1 MSTESKCIIAV
12 RIHGRVGL
20 RSDIEDTLRILH
32 LTRANHATILP
43 SNPSSLGMLQKVKDY
58 ITWGE
63 GTPETVSLL
72 LRRSGEFSGGAK
84 LAEEGLAERSSFTLM
99 DDLAKALCAG
109 TADLKDVQGLE
120 PTFRL
125 HPPRGGFRGSRKR
138 SYTSRGEL
146 GYRGEAIAG
155 LISSMV

>member
-1 MSTESKCIIAV
+1 LSTESKCIIAV

-20 RSDIEDTLRILH
+20 RSDIEDTLKLLH
-32 LTRANHATILP
+32 MTRANHATILP
-43 SNPSSLGMLQKVKDY
+43 SNPSCIGMLQKVKDY
-58 ITWGE
+58 VTWGE

-72 LRRSGEFSGGAK
+72 LRRSGEFSGGSK
-84 LAEEGLAERSSFTLM
+84 LTEEGLAARSDFKLV

-109 TADLKDVQGLE
+109 KADLKDVQGLE

-138 SYTSRGEL
+138 SFASRGEL
-146 GYRGEAIAG
+146 GYRGEAIVD